1 MLSYHLLKKAEKD
14 IENIARYTIQ
24 TFGVKQARL
33 YRDGLFKSFD
43 MITQFPLIGSNQS
56 HIKKNIRH
64 HVHEYHSIY
73 YRVDKDG
80 VTIYRI
86 LGPGED
92 PLIKFSK

>member
-1 MLSYHLLKKAEKD
+1 MPSYHLLKKAEKD

-24 TFGVKQARL
+24 TFGIKQARL

-43 MITQFPLIGSNQS
+43 MIAEFPLIGSNQS
-56 HIKKNIRH
+56 HIKKNIRR

-73 YRVDKDG
+73 YRVGKKE

-92 PLIKFSK
+92 PLTKLNK